1 MPPSSRP
8 CRRAPQTRSSGT
20 RSALQGS
27 GTSRRRRSSGTC
39 CSFCWLPGLSPES
52 RRSSSATGASRGVER
67 QQLKWVALAGPFAC
81 SAGRSPESVDGSDL
95 LFIPPFIAIPVAAG
109 IAILR
114 YQLFDVDRLINRTLV
129 YGALT
134 VLLGGAYVGLV
145 LLGQSL
151 SSSLVGGG
159 NLAIA
164 VSTLL
169 VAALFL
175 PLRSRVQRFVDR
187 RFYRRRYDAQRT
199 LEGFGARLREQV
211 DLETLRS
218 DLGTVVEETMQPAHV
233 SVWLREAAR

>member
-1 MPPSSRP
+1 MAAGALAGVASLVVRY
-8 CRRAPQTRSSGT
+8 RA
-20 RSALQGS
+20 A
-27 GTSRRRRSSGTC
+27 
-39 CSFCWLPGLSPES
+39 
-52 RRSSSATGASRGVER
+52 RGVER
-67 QQLKWVALAGPFAC
+67 QQLKWVALAGPFALLGWTL
-81 SAGRSPESVDGSDL
+81 AGILDGSDL

-151 SSSLVGGG
+151 SSSFVGGG

-175 PLRSRVQRFVDR
+175 PLRSRIQRFVDR

-211 DLETLRS
+211 ELEALRT
-218 DLGTVVEETMQPAHV
+218 DLGTVVAETMQPTHV
-233 SVWLREAAR
+233 AVWLRREVSAP